1 MSGIATAIIGGAVI
15 SGVMGNKA
23 AGKAARATRGAADA
37 SIAEQ
42 QRQFDLVRGDTAPY
56 RDVGQGALYQLA
68 GLTGLSGF
76 EGGGGRRLNSSEQEE
91 LSSLAGLSREAQGG
105 GGFDEGGFLD
115 AVRAERGRYTGE
127 NIAPGE
133 NEFSILTNPE
143 YENITPAQRA
153 STLDNLKQY
162 FPGVAR
168 DFDRRPVALTDA
180 QGQRLEYLQG
190 ISSQPQPQPQ
200 TPART
205 PTEILEATPGYQFRL
220 SESEKAL
227 QRMQSAR
234 GMSLGPRAAKELGR
248 YVSDYASG
256 EYGNYL
262 ESLFRLSGL
271 GGNAV
276 NTSANAGANAASGIG
291 SANQFAGAGAAN
303 AAFAGGQATNN
314 AIQGGLSNWMTLK
327 AYNDSLNNLGQ
338 NNQPFY
344 GVGASPY

>member
-1 MSGIATAIIGGAVI
+1 MPAAAAIIGGAVI
-15 SGVMGNKA
+15 SGVMGNQA
-23 AGKAARATRGAADA
+23 AKKGANATRAAADA

-42 QRQFDLVRGDTAPY
+42 RRQFDLVRGDTAPY
-56 RDVGQGALYQLA
+56 REVGQGALNQLA
-68 GLTGLSGF
+68 GLTGLPGF
-76 EGGGGRRLNSSEQEE
+76 DGGERRLVGSEQEE
-91 LSSLAGLSREAQGG
+91 LATLNALAQGKPPSGSAEEMARLEQEIAGQAKHADSLGSDAPVGSGDDLAAMRARLSEMQGREA
-105 GGFDEGGFLD
+105 
-115 AVRAERGRYTGE
+115 T
-127 NIAPGE
+127 
-133 NEFSILTNPE
+133 
-143 YENITPAQRA
+143 
-153 STLDNLKQY
+153 
-162 FPGVAR
+162 
-168 DFDRRPVALTDA
+168 LTDA
-180 QGQRLEYLQG
+180 QRQRLEYLQG
-190 ISSQPQPQPQ
+190 ISTQPQ
-200 TPART
+200 TEQTART

-234 GMSLGPRAAKELGR
+234 GMALGPRAAKELGR

-276 NTSANAGANAASGIG
+276 NTSANAGANAAAGIG

-327 AYNDSLNNLGQ
+327 AYNDSLLRTQFN
-338 NNQPFY
+338 